1 MKKKVIIGVV
11 SIVVIVIGVVL
22 ALYIKER
29 RENMPE
35 LELVESIHIME
46 YSSISI
52 EDLVLETEN
61 VVSMEITDVDSE
73 GDYEI
78 SEDGQ
83 RVSLGGW
90 LDGPYEITVEAV
102 GKYGDIVE
110 EEIEIWPYQ
119 EPAVLVE

>member
-11 SIVVIVIGVVL
+11 FILVIVIGVVL

-46 YSSISI
+46 YSFIHI

-61 VVSMEITDVDSE
+61 VVSMEITDVDSW

-83 RVSLGGW
+83 RVFLGTW

-110 EEIEIWPYQ
+110 EEIGICPYP
-119 EPAVLVE
+119 EPPLCE

>member
-22 ALYIKER
+22 ALSIKER

-35 LELVESIHIME
+35 LELVESIDIME

-52 EDLVLETEN
+52 EDVVLETEN

-73 GDYEI
+73 GRYEI

-83 RVSLGGW
+83 SVFLGGW
-90 LDGPYEITVEAV
+90 LDGSYEITVEAV

-110 EEIEIWPYQ
+110 EEIEIWPYP
-119 EPAVLVE
+119 EPAVCE

>member
-22 ALYIKER
+22 ALSIKER

-35 LELVESIHIME
+35 LELVESIDIME

-73 GDYEI
+73 GRYEI

-83 RVSLGGW
+83 WVFLGGW

-110 EEIEIWPYQ
+110 EEIEIHLYQ
-119 EPAVLVE
+119 EPAVCE